1 VTDTPVPLK
10 TPPPTETPDPV
21 ATLVTIQQ
29 PVILESATSPD
40 GQWRVEVVRFDCTQ
54 IGQDDFIAY
63 EQVKLVHVADGVERT
78 ITGQTQHCGG
88 LGAFGLG
95 GYGWSPNSRRFYFTD
110 SREGFPDGGGP
121 CAWHRS
127 VLRLES
133 ATGAPET
140 LRPGVVS
147 PEVGLIAMP
156 DGNDIVLW
164 DFDDGEIA
172 RLPAPVKNTAEC
184 EHDGLVA
191 WTIEWAAPGEL
202 RLTAQSGEQWLM
214 ELMTRVWKRVEWARR
229 QRIGCAETDKR
240 TETDGA
246 PMQVSA
252 SIRLSAMPK
261 AIRCRP
267 VTSAVH
273 PPDKYP
279 PAARFPPT
287 DDRGA
292 HT

>member
-1 VTDTPVPLK
+1 
-10 TPPPTETPDPV
+10 V

-29 PVILESATSPD
+29 PVMLESATSPD

-54 IGQDDFIAY
+54 FGQGDFIAY

-133 ATGAPET
+133 ETGALET

-229 QRIGCAETDKR
+229 QRIGCAET
-240 TETDGA
+240 EADGNGWCA
-246 PMQVSA
+246 DAGIRFHP
-252 SIRLSAMPK
+252 SIR
-261 AIRCRP
+261 
-267 VTSAVH
+267 
-273 PPDKYP
+273 
-279 PAARFPPT
+279 
-287 DDRGA
+287 
-292 HT
+292 